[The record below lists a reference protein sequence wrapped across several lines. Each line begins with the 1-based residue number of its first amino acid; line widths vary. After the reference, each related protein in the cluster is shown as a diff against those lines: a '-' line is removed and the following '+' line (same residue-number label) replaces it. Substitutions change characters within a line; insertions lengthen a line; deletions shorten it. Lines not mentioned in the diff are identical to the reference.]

1 MVIHGS
7 PCFVAD
13 TLVLTKDGYK
23 KIADI
28 EVGDYVLTHE
38 NTYEKVIN
46 VFDNGKKDI
55 VRLVTPNVDEI
66 KTTPNHRFWVRTMY
80 QTYPTKEDGKRTAKR
95 NWKEPEW
102 KEAKD
107 LTKNDWIGYAVNQ
120 NSIIPEWNGVECTR
134 GKSKYIKKELDM
146 NDENLWYLVGR
157 FLGDGWTRTRND
169 RAGNISSLVI
179 CCGKNKTED
188 FASKISDKYH
198 YTLIHDRTTDK
209 FQFCNRELSMF
220 CEQFG
225 HGAINKFIP
234 GFVFDMP
241 VNLIK
246 SLLNGY
252 FDSDGCYSDKT
263 YKATSI
269 SRELIYGFVHLIAKV
284 YNVPCSMHKTKRP
297 ETCVIEG
304 RVVHQ
309 NDSYNLAF
317 HKDEDIS
324 RRSAFYED
332 GYVWYPVRKVEVLS
346 KQENIYDIE
355 VENAHSFTANGLVCH
370 NCQDYSLAGKGAGG
384 NEGSGTRS
392 SLMYES
398 IRIIGEVMPKV
409 VIWENV
415 KNLLSP
421 KHKHNY
427 DEYLKRLEKLG
438 YTNYY
443 KVLNAKNYGIPQ
455 NRERIFTISI
465 LGEHKPF
472 EFPAEIELTTKLV
485 DLLEP
490 DVPEDFYIS
499 QEKIDKLLSKEIY
512 QKHPAVLKD
521 GTVSAI
527 CSRDYK
533 DPKCIVV
540 GADTL
545 AIKEATKKGYALA
558 GGGMTQ

>member
-1 MVIHGS
+1 MGGGTHDVDIIMHGS
-7 PCFVAD
+7 PC
-13 TLVLTKDGYK
+13 
-23 KIADI
+23 
-28 EVGDYVLTHE
+28 
-38 NTYEKVIN
+38 
-46 VFDNGKKDI
+46 
-55 VRLVTPNVDEI
+55 
-66 KTTPNHRFWVRTMY
+66 
-80 QTYPTKEDGKRTAKR
+80 
-95 NWKEPEW
+95 
-102 KEAKD
+102 
-107 LTKNDWIGYAVNQ
+107 
-120 NSIIPEWNGVECTR
+120 
-134 GKSKYIKKELDM
+134 
-146 NDENLWYLVGR
+146 
-157 FLGDGWTRTRND
+157 
-169 RAGNISSLVI
+169 
-179 CCGKNKTED
+179 
-188 FASKISDKYH
+188 
-198 YTLIHDRTTDK
+198 
-209 FQFCNRELSMF
+209 
-220 CEQFG
+220 
-225 HGAINKFIP
+225 
-234 GFVFDMP
+234 
-241 VNLIK
+241 
-246 SLLNGY
+246 
-252 FDSDGCYSDKT
+252 
-263 YKATSI
+263 TS
-269 SRELIYGFVHLIAKV
+269 V
-284 YNVPCSMHKTKRP
+284 
-297 ETCVIEG
+297 
-304 RVVHQ
+304 
-309 NDSYNLAF
+309 
-317 HKDEDIS
+317 
-324 RRSAFYED
+324 
-332 GYVWYPVRKVEVLS
+332 
-346 KQENIYDIE
+346 
-355 VENAHSFTANGLVCH
+355 
-370 NCQDYSLAGKGAGG
+370 SLAGKQLGA
-384 NEGSGTRS
+384 NENSGTPS

-443 KVLNAKNYGIPQ
+443 KVLNAKHYGIPQ

-558 GGGMTQ
+558 GGGYDSVNLEQPNSETRRGRVGHGVAQTLTTSCNQAVVEPVNVYPDGTSRTIKAQYAKTSAANFVREGTFGATGVMEITPINTCTDDTAKTIMAHYSKDSISHLVGDSEYPITGVQCGLRVRKLTPKECWRLMGFTDEVYEKAEKVNSKTQLYKQAGNSIVVNVLMEIIKQLMKSVEF

>member
-1 MVIHGS
+1 MRILELFGGIGAFTHALKRLNIPVEVVDYVEIDKYANASYNAMNGTNFSCKDIVQFSGGGTHDVDIIMHGS
-7 PCFVAD
+7 PC
-13 TLVLTKDGYK
+13 
-23 KIADI
+23 
-28 EVGDYVLTHE
+28 
-38 NTYEKVIN
+38 
-46 VFDNGKKDI
+46 
-55 VRLVTPNVDEI
+55 
-66 KTTPNHRFWVRTMY
+66 
-80 QTYPTKEDGKRTAKR
+80 
-95 NWKEPEW
+95 
-102 KEAKD
+102 
-107 LTKNDWIGYAVNQ
+107 
-120 NSIIPEWNGVECTR
+120 
-134 GKSKYIKKELDM
+134 
-146 NDENLWYLVGR
+146 
-157 FLGDGWTRTRND
+157 
-169 RAGNISSLVI
+169 
-179 CCGKNKTED
+179 
-188 FASKISDKYH
+188 
-198 YTLIHDRTTDK
+198 
-209 FQFCNRELSMF
+209 
-220 CEQFG
+220 
-225 HGAINKFIP
+225 
-234 GFVFDMP
+234 
-241 VNLIK
+241 
-246 SLLNGY
+246 
-252 FDSDGCYSDKT
+252 
-263 YKATSI
+263 TS
-269 SRELIYGFVHLIAKV
+269 V
-284 YNVPCSMHKTKRP
+284 
-297 ETCVIEG
+297 
-304 RVVHQ
+304 
-309 NDSYNLAF
+309 
-317 HKDEDIS
+317 
-324 RRSAFYED
+324 
-332 GYVWYPVRKVEVLS
+332 
-346 KQENIYDIE
+346 
-355 VENAHSFTANGLVCH
+355 
-370 NCQDYSLAGKGAGG
+370 SLAGKQLGA
-384 NEGSGTRS
+384 NENSGTPS

-427 DEYLKRLEKLG
+427 DEYLKRLERLG

-443 KVLNAKNYGIPQ
+443 KVLNAKHYGIPQ

>member
-1 MVIHGS
+1 MRILELFGGIGAFTHALKRLNIPVEVVDYVEIDKYANTSYNAMNGTSFPCKDIRHYSGGGTHDVDIIMHGS
-7 PCFVAD
+7 PC
-13 TLVLTKDGYK
+13 
-23 KIADI
+23 
-28 EVGDYVLTHE
+28 
-38 NTYEKVIN
+38 
-46 VFDNGKKDI
+46 
-55 VRLVTPNVDEI
+55 
-66 KTTPNHRFWVRTMY
+66 
-80 QTYPTKEDGKRTAKR
+80 
-95 NWKEPEW
+95 
-102 KEAKD
+102 
-107 LTKNDWIGYAVNQ
+107 
-120 NSIIPEWNGVECTR
+120 
-134 GKSKYIKKELDM
+134 
-146 NDENLWYLVGR
+146 
-157 FLGDGWTRTRND
+157 
-169 RAGNISSLVI
+169 
-179 CCGKNKTED
+179 
-188 FASKISDKYH
+188 
-198 YTLIHDRTTDK
+198 
-209 FQFCNRELSMF
+209 
-220 CEQFG
+220 
-225 HGAINKFIP
+225 
-234 GFVFDMP
+234 
-241 VNLIK
+241 
-246 SLLNGY
+246 
-252 FDSDGCYSDKT
+252 
-263 YKATSI
+263 TS
-269 SRELIYGFVHLIAKV
+269 V
-284 YNVPCSMHKTKRP
+284 
-297 ETCVIEG
+297 
-304 RVVHQ
+304 
-309 NDSYNLAF
+309 
-317 HKDEDIS
+317 
-324 RRSAFYED
+324 
-332 GYVWYPVRKVEVLS
+332 
-346 KQENIYDIE
+346 
-355 VENAHSFTANGLVCH
+355 
-370 NCQDYSLAGKGAGG
+370 SLAGKQLGA
-384 NEGSGTRS
+384 NENSGTPS

-438 YTNYY
+438 YKNYY
-443 KVLNAKNYGIPQ
+443 KVLNAKNFGIPQ